1 MTNIDSIQP
10 KTLPHQP
17 PLPPKAAPLSQPQG
31 SPLKVNLLFPQKTKA
46 LGSKHGRRVLKF
58 VFSVILLTIFALG
71 ALLVGRAVNL
81 SNKIFVGQKT
91 SFFQKITE
99 LIRGGGGDVRL
110 IGENLGQ
117 INILLLG
124 VGGEGHDGPYLTDT
138 MILTQIRPATG
149 QVALVSIPR
158 DYWTLMPD
166 SASYEKINAAFTEGF
181 MKKKDWDQ
189 GGLYARQAVEKLS
202 GLTIPYFAIVDFQG
216 FQKAI
221 NLVGGVDVNV
231 ATTFTDASFPN
242 DATLGYLPP
251 ITFQQG
257 WQHMNGERALQ
268 FARSRH
274 AEGPEGS
281 DFARSQRQQKII
293 KALKD
298 KIINL
303 NLITNAGKI
312 NALAGIFA
320 DHFHTNISPAEV
332 YRIYQLTKN
341 QSVKNFTSVSLDPD
355 TTKLV
360 CPKIQ
365 EESGA
370 YTLVP
375 CEGKTDS
382 DIMNFFKNIFAV
394 GQLYQEKS
402 VIWLASSSPDKTS
415 YQAALGELQNMNLT
429 VWELPYSG
437 TVFPYNIF
445 YQVNPKPATAEFI
458 KNTLNAKEVSL
469 PPPGVKIDNSKV
481 DVIVILGKNDN

>member
-1 MTNIDSIQP
+1 
-10 KTLPHQP
+10 
-17 PLPPKAAPLSQPQG
+17 
-31 SPLKVNLLFPQKTKA
+31 
-46 LGSKHGRRVLKF
+46 
-58 VFSVILLTIFALG
+58 
-71 ALLVGRAVNL
+71 
-81 SNKIFVGQKT
+81 
-91 SFFQKITE
+91 
-99 LIRGGGGDVRL
+99 
-110 IGENLGQ
+110 
-117 INILLLG
+117 
-124 VGGEGHDGPYLTDT
+124 
-138 MILTQIRPATG
+138 
-149 QVALVSIPR
+149 
-158 DYWTLMPD
+158 
-166 SASYEKINAAFTEGF
+166 

-216 FQKAI
+216 FEKAI
-221 NLVGGVDVNV
+221 DMVGGVDVNV
-231 ATTFTDASFPN
+231 EKTFTDANFPN

-257 WQHMNGERALQ
+257 WQHMSGERALQ

-293 KALKD
+293 KAFKD
-298 KIINL
+298 KVINL

-320 DHFHTNISPAEV
+320 NHLHTNISPAEL

-402 VIWLASSSPDKTS
+402 VIWLASSSPGKTS
-415 YQAALGELQNMNLT
+415 YQAALEKLQNMNLT
-429 VWELPYSG
+429 AWELPYGG

-481 DVIVILGKNDN
+481 DMIIILGENN